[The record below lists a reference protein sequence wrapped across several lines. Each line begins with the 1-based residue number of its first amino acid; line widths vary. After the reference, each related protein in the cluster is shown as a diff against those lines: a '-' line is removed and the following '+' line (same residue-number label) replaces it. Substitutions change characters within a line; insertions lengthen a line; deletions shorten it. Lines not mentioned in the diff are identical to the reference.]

1 LTTLTTSVIS
11 VIMPNTA
18 KKPIY
23 LRGIPSDV
31 VREAKAV
38 AARRGVTL
46 AGFVADAIARALREP
61 AGNAV
66 TGDDELGKDMRWYER
81 NRERLTDE
89 FTGGQYVAIVDARV
103 IDHDADF
110 EALAERVFAREGQ
123 RDVFMPRLGTEQT
136 PLRVRSPR
144 SATRVQRA
152 R

>member
-1 LTTLTTSVIS
+1 
-11 VIMPNTA
+11 MPNTA

-46 AGFVADAIARALREP
+46 AGFVAEALARALREP
-61 AGNAV
+61 AGAGAGHGV
-66 TGDDELGKDMRWYER
+66 IADDALGKDIRWYER
-81 NRERLTDE
+81 HRTRLNDE
-89 FTGGQYVAIVDARV
+89 FSGEYVAIVDAQV

-144 SATRVQRA
+144 SSSRMQRA